1 MTETEQRTI
10 ASNWFKLLNQGELD
24 GLVALYSEHRLSF
37 HPTLWNEH
45 IHSHSRTRDYFVHLM
60 SRKPHVDS
68 FEGVCFDL
76 DERSFLF
83 TGTMKLKVSADDS
96 RKQSSMTTRFSFIW
110 VNERDVCWRIIHHHN
125 SVVPSG

>member
-45 IHSHSRTRDYFVHLM
+45 IQTLTRTRDYFVNLM
-60 SRKPHVDS
+60 SREPHVDS
-68 FEGVCFDL
+68 FEGVCYVL
-76 DERSFLF
+76 GERAFLF
-83 TGTMKLKVSADDS
+83 AGTMKLELSS
-96 RKQSSMTTRFSFIW
+96 SNNRKKSSITARFSFIW
-110 VNERDVCWRIIHHHN
+110 TNEIDDDWRIVHHHN
-125 SVVPSG
+125 SVVPTS

>member
-24 GLVALYSEHRLSF
+24 SLVALYSEHRLSF

-45 IHSHSRTRDYFVHLM
+45 IHSHSRTRDYFVHFM

-68 FEGVCFDL
+68 FVGICYDL
-76 DERSFLF
+76 GERSFLF
-83 TGTMKLKVSADDS
+83 AGTMKLKLSADNEHKKIS
-96 RKQSSMTTRFSFIW
+96 TRVRFSFIW
-110 VNERDVCWRIIHHHN
+110 VNETDDCWRIVHHHN
-125 SVVPSG
+125 SLAPTS

>member
-45 IHSHSRTRDYFVHLM
+45 IQTYARTRDYFVDFM
-60 SRKPHVDS
+60 SREPHIDT
-68 FEGVCFDL
+68 FEGVCYGL
-76 DERSFLF
+76 GERTFLF
-83 TGTMKLKVSADDS
+83 AGTMKLILSADDD
-96 RKQSSMTTRFSFIW
+96 RKQSSMTARFSFIW
-110 VNERDVCWRIIHHHN
+110 VNETDDCWRIVHHHN
-125 SVVPSG
+125 SVVPTG